1 LKFNH
6 AFEKWDLMMQPNGT
20 IQEGRVMQRDLVK
33 ANVVTGKLATGK
45 LASEHGVPLLA
56 RFLGKF
62 ILDIMPAA
70 LASVIGGF
78 LFTQF
83 QFGHAV
89 QRPALEQVTPAS
101 AEMMALVRDEHA
113 MIVDYLKTQM
123 AAEKSRVAAE
133 DADLARAQE
142 DSKVADTKVADTKT
156 PAAVPVIALLD
167 TKPAAETASRRGA
180 AVAAAAK
187 PIVWHAKAPA
197 ATPVVAVAPAPR
209 APIVIA
215 QADPN
220 QDAPP
225 ADRLASDPDSL
236 LAKTLDLKDHVVAAT
251 RHAVSAVG
259 DMFAAVG
266 GALTPSA
273 SMPRQFGSN

>member
-1 LKFNH
+1 
-6 AFEKWDLMMQPNGT
+6 MMQPNGT

-113 MIVDYLKTQM
+113 AIIDYLKTQM

-142 DSKVADTKVADTKT
+142 DSKIADTKT

-167 TKPAAETASRRGA
+167 TKPAAETAPRRGA

-187 PIVWHAKAPA
+187 PIVWHAKAP
-197 ATPVVAVAPAPR
+197 VVAAAPAPR

-215 QADPN
+215 QADPS